1 MSEQIRDVR
10 LGRLGVA
17 VDHRPDGSMVVR
29 STEAM
34 PPVADKLTARLEYW
48 AATAPDRAYLAQ
60 RETSG
65 GWQRLSYADTL
76 RSVRSIAH
84 SLLDRDVSA
93 ERPVAILSG
102 NGVDHALMALACMM
116 VGVPYAPV
124 SVAYSLIS
132 SDHEKL
138 RTIMAQLTPGL
149 VFVSDATPFAKAIT
163 ACCPPTLE
171 VVAAQGRLS
180 DRTVTPLASLMD
192 RPDAAGPVDAA
203 HAKVG
208 PSTVAKILF
217 TSGSTG
223 NPKGVINTQGMLC
236 ANQAMLQHWLAFV
249 TDTPPVLV
257 DWLPWSHTFGGNHN
271 FGLVLANGGT
281 LYIDD
286 GKPTPA
292 GMAESV
298 RNLREI
304 SATIYFNVPKGYEE
318 LVGWLR
324 REPEL
329 RRRFFSELSLAF
341 YSGASL
347 PPHIAKEFDDLAIE
361 ATGHRIL
368 FVTSLGSTETAPAAL
383 SSTKETARP
392 GVVGLPLPGVEL
404 KLLPSGDKL
413 EARLKGPNIMPGYW
427 RDAVQTAKAF
437 DADGFYLLG
446 DALKF
451 AIPGDATGGFVFD
464 GRVAEDFKLITGT
477 WVSVGPLRGRLI
489 SAFAPLVR
497 DVVIAGH
504 DRNDITALVFPD
516 LEGCRALLPATQRTL
531 SDQAL
536 AAHPVIR
543 AAFAKHLSAFN
554 GGGAGS
560 SMRVARL
567 ILADELPSI
576 DAGEMTDKGSINQRA
591 VLARR
596 AALVGE
602 LYAAAPSPR
611 VIS

>member
-10 LGRLGVA
+10 LGNLGVA
-17 VDHRPDGSMVVR
+17 VDRRADGSMVVR
-29 STEAM
+29 STETM
-34 PPVADKLTARLEYW
+34 SPVADKLTARLEHW
-48 AATAPDRAYLAQ
+48 AAAAPDRTFLAQ
-60 RETSG
+60 REAG
-65 GWQRLSYADTL
+65 GDWQRLSYADAL
-76 RSVRSIAH
+76 YSVRSIARA
-84 SLLDRDVSA
+84 LLDRDVPA

-102 NGVDHALMALACMM
+102 NGIDHALMALACMM

-124 SVAYSLIS
+124 SVAYSLMS
-132 SDHEKL
+132 SDHGKL
-138 RTIMAQLTPGL
+138 RTIIEQLTPGL
-149 VFVSDATPFAKAIT
+149 MFVSNATPFAKAIA
-163 ACCPPTLE
+163 ACCPPALE
-171 VVAAQGRLS
+171 VVATQGALT
-180 DRTVTPLASLMD
+180 DRTATPFASLLD
-192 RPDAAGPVDAA
+192 RQDVGGPVDAA
-203 HAKVG
+203 HGKVG
-208 PSTVAKILF
+208 PATVAKILF

-249 TDTPPVLV
+249 ADTPPVLV

-304 SATIYFNVPKGYEE
+304 SPTIYFNVPKGYEE
-318 LVGWLR
+318 LVVWLR
-324 REPEL
+324 REPDL
-329 RRRFFSELSLAF
+329 RRRFFSDLQLAF

-361 ATGHRIL
+361 TTGKRIL
-368 FVTSLGSTETAPAAL
+368 FVTSLGSTETAPACL
-383 SSTKETARP
+383 SSTKATARP

-404 KLLPSGDKL
+404 KLLPTGDKL
-413 EARLKGPNIMPGYW
+413 EARVKGPNIMPGYW
-427 RDAVQTAKAF
+427 RDAEQTAKAF
-437 DADGFYLLG
+437 DADGFYMLG

-451 AIPGDATGGFVFD
+451 ATPGDASGGFVFD

-516 LEGCRALLPATQRTL
+516 LEGCRALLPTAERTL
-531 SDQAL
+531 SDQAV
-536 AAHPVIR
+536 AAHPAVR
-543 AAFAKHLSAFN
+543 AAFANHLAPFN

-567 ILADELPSI
+567 ILLDELPSI

-596 AALVGE
+596 AALVDE
-602 LYAAAPSPR
+602 LYAAQSSLRIIA
-611 VIS
+611 

>member
-1 MSEQIRDVR
+1 MTELIRDVR
-10 LGRLGVA
+10 LGSLGVA
-17 VDHRPDGSMVVR
+17 VDHRADGSMVVR

-34 PPVADKLTARLEYW
+34 PPVATKLTARLEHW
-48 AATAPDRAYLAQ
+48 AAAAPDRTFLAQ
-60 RETSG
+60 REAGG
-65 GWQRLSYADTL
+65 GWARLSYADAL
-76 RSVRSIAH
+76 FNVRSIAR

-93 ERPVAILSG
+93 GRPVAILSG
-102 NGVDHALMALACMM
+102 NGTDHALMALACMM
-116 VGVPYAPV
+116 AGVPYAPV
-124 SVAYSLIS
+124 SVAYALMS
-132 SDHEKL
+132 SDHGKL

-149 VFVSDATPFAKAIT
+149 VFVSNATPFAKAIA
-163 ACCPPTLE
+163 ACCPPGLE
-171 VVAAQGRLS
+171 VVASHGALT
-180 DRTVTPLASLMD
+180 DRTVTPFASLLD
-192 RPDAAGPVDAA
+192 RQDVAGPVDAA

-208 PSTVAKILF
+208 PATIAKILF

-223 NPKGVINTQGMLC
+223 NPKGVVNTQAMLC
-236 ANQAMLQHWLAFV
+236 VNQAMLEHWLAFV

-292 GMAESV
+292 GMSETV

-304 SATIYFNVPKGYEE
+304 APTIYFNVPKGFEE
-318 LVGWLR
+318 LVVWLR

-329 RRRFFSELSLAF
+329 RQRFFSELSLVF
-341 YSGASL
+341 YAGASL
-347 PPHIAKEFDDLAIE
+347 PPHIAKEFDDLAVLT
-361 ATGHRIL
+361 TGKRIL

-427 RDAVQTAKAF
+427 RDVEQTAKAF
-437 DADGFYLLG
+437 DAEGFYMLG

-451 AIPGDATGGFVFD
+451 AIPGDAAGGFVFD
-464 GRVAEDFKLITGT
+464 GRVSEDFKLITGT

-504 DRNDITALVFPD
+504 DRNDIAALVFPD
-516 LEGCRALLPATQRTL
+516 LEGCRALLPAADKAA

-536 AAHPVIR
+536 VAHPAVR
-543 AAFAKHLSAFN
+543 AAFAKHLASFNSA
-554 GGGAGS
+554 GGGS

-596 AALVGE
+596 AALVDE
-602 LYAAAPSPR
+602 LFAPHSSPR
-611 VIS
+611 VIA

>member
-10 LGRLGVA
+10 LGRLAVA
-17 VDHRPDGSMVVR
+17 VDRRADGSMVVR

-34 PPVADKLTARLEYW
+34 PPVADKLTARLQHW
-48 AATAPDRAYLAQ
+48 AAVAPNRTFLAQ
-60 RETSG
+60 RDATG
-65 GWQRLSYADTL
+65 DWQRLSYADAL
-76 RSVRSIAH
+76 YSVRSIAR
-84 SLLDRDVSA
+84 SLLDRNVSA
-93 ERPVAILSG
+93 EHPVAILSG
-102 NGVDHALMALACMM
+102 NGMDHALMALACMM

-149 VFVSDATPFAKAIT
+149 VFVSHANPFAKAIA

-171 VVAAQGRLS
+171 VVAAQGTLT
-180 DRTVTPLASLMD
+180 DRTVTPLVHLLD
-192 RPDAAGPVDAA
+192 RQDVAGPVDAA
-203 HAKVG
+203 HALVG

-271 FGLVLANGGT
+271 FGLVLNNGGT

-292 GMAESV
+292 GMAQSV

-304 SATIYFNVPKGYEE
+304 APTIYFNVPKGYEE

-329 RRRFFSELSLAF
+329 RRRFFSELSLVF

-361 ATGHRIL
+361 TTGKRIL

-427 RDAVQTAKAF
+427 RDATQTAKAF
-437 DADGFYLLG
+437 DADGFYMLG

-451 AIPGDATGGFVFD
+451 AIPGDAAGGFVFD

-497 DVVIAGH
+497 DCVIAGH

-516 LEGCRALLPATQRTL
+516 LEGCRTLLPTTERTL

-536 AAHPVIR
+536 AAHPTVR
-543 AAFAKHLSAFN
+543 AAFAKHLVAFN

-567 ILADELPSI
+567 TLLDELPSI

-596 AALVGE
+596 ATLVDE
-602 LYAAAPSPR
+602 LYAATPSPR

>member
-10 LGRLGVA
+10 LGNLGVA
-17 VDHRPDGSMVVR
+17 VDRRADGSMVVR
-29 STEAM
+29 STETM
-34 PPVADKLTARLEYW
+34 PPVADKLTARLEHW
-48 AATAPDRAYLAQ
+48 AAAAPDRTFLAQ
-60 RETSG
+60 REAG
-65 GWQRLSYADTL
+65 GDWQRLSYADAL
-76 RSVRSIAH
+76 YSVRSIARA
-84 SLLDRDVSA
+84 LLDRDVPA

-102 NGVDHALMALACMM
+102 NGIDHALMALACMM

-124 SVAYSLIS
+124 SVAYSLMS
-132 SDHEKL
+132 SDHGKL
-138 RTIMAQLTPGL
+138 RTIIEQLTPGL
-149 VFVSDATPFAKAIT
+149 MFVSNATPFAKAIA
-163 ACCPPTLE
+163 ACCPPALE
-171 VVAAQGRLS
+171 VVATQGALT
-180 DRTVTPLASLMD
+180 DRTATPFASLLD
-192 RPDAAGPVDAA
+192 RQDVGGPVDAA
-203 HAKVG
+203 HGKVG
-208 PSTVAKILF
+208 PATVAKILF

-249 TDTPPVLV
+249 ADTPPVLV

-304 SATIYFNVPKGYEE
+304 SPTIYFNVPKGYEE
-318 LVGWLR
+318 LVVWLR
-324 REPEL
+324 REPDL
-329 RRRFFSELSLAF
+329 RRRFFSDLQLAF

-361 ATGHRIL
+361 TTGKRIL
-368 FVTSLGSTETAPAAL
+368 FVTSLGSTETAPACL
-383 SSTKETARP
+383 SSTKATARP

-404 KLLPSGDKL
+404 KLLPTGDKL
-413 EARLKGPNIMPGYW
+413 EARVKGPNIMPGYW
-427 RDAVQTAKAF
+427 RDAEQTAKAF
-437 DADGFYLLG
+437 DADGFYMLG

-451 AIPGDATGGFVFD
+451 ATPGDASGGFVFD

-516 LEGCRALLPATQRTL
+516 LEGCRALLPTAERTL
-531 SDQAL
+531 SDQAV
-536 AAHPVIR
+536 AAHPAVR
-543 AAFAKHLSAFN
+543 AAFANHLAPFN

-567 ILADELPSI
+567 ILLDELPSI

-596 AALVGE
+596 AALVDE
-602 LYAAAPSPR
+602 LYAAQSSLRIIA
-611 VIS
+611 

>member
-1 MSEQIRDVR
+1 MTEQMRDVR
-10 LGRLGVA
+10 LGSLGVA
-17 VDHRPDGSMVVR
+17 VDHRADGSMVVR

-34 PPVADKLTARLEYW
+34 PPIATKLTARLEHW
-48 AATAPDRAYLAQ
+48 AAAAPDRTFLAQ
-60 RETSG
+60 REASG
-65 GWQRLSYADTL
+65 GWARLSYADAL
-76 RSVRSIAH
+76 FNVRSIAR

-102 NGVDHALMALACMM
+102 NGTDHALMALACMM

-124 SVAYSLIS
+124 SVAYALMS
-132 SDHEKL
+132 SDHGKL

-149 VFVSDATPFAKAIT
+149 VFVSNATPFAKAIA
-163 ACCPPTLE
+163 ACCPPGLE
-171 VVAAQGRLS
+171 VVASQGVLT
-180 DRTVTPLASLMD
+180 DRTVTSFASLLD
-192 RPDAAGPVDAA
+192 RQDVAGSVDAA

-208 PSTVAKILF
+208 PATIAKILF

-223 NPKGVINTQGMLC
+223 NPKGVVNTQAMLC
-236 ANQAMLQHWLAFV
+236 VNQAMLEHWLAFV

-292 GMAESV
+292 GMSETV

-304 SATIYFNVPKGYEE
+304 APTIYFNVPKGFEE
-318 LVGWLR
+318 LVIWLR

-329 RRRFFSELSLAF
+329 RQRFFSELSLVF
-341 YSGASL
+341 YAGASL
-347 PPHIAKEFDDLAIE
+347 PPHIAKEFDDLAVLT
-361 ATGHRIL
+361 TGKRIL
-368 FVTSLGSTETAPAAL
+368 FVTSLGSTETAPACL
-383 SSTKETARP
+383 SSNKETARP

-413 EARLKGPNIMPGYW
+413 EARVKGPNIMPGYW
-427 RDAVQTAKAF
+427 RDAEQTAKAF
-437 DADGFYLLG
+437 DAEGFYMLG

-451 AIPGDATGGFVFD
+451 AIPGDAAGGFVFD
-464 GRVAEDFKLITGT
+464 GRVSEDFKLITGT

-516 LEGCRALLPATQRTL
+516 LEGCRALLPAAERTL

-536 AAHPVIR
+536 AAHPAVR
-543 AAFAKHLSAFN
+543 AAFAKHLASFTSA
-554 GGGAGS
+554 GGGS

-567 ILADELPSI
+567 MLLDELPSI

-596 AALVGE
+596 AALVDD
-602 LYAAAPSPR
+602 LYAAQSSPR